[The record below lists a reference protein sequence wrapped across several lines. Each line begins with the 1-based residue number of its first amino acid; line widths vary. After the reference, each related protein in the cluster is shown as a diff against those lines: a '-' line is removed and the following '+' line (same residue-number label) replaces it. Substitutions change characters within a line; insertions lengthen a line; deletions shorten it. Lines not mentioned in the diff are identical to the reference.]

1 VLVVLTR
8 ADLTYDSRRN
18 PVREAVSA
26 GGAVQGVVDRS
37 FDDRGRPVC
46 EARRMNP
53 AAFGQAP
60 GACAFTPQGSHGPDR
75 ISRNLYD
82 NAGQLLQV
90 QKAFGTPLQ
99 QNYVTYGYSP
109 NGRQWSVTDANGNR
123 AELRYDGHDRQVRW
137 VFPSKT
143 NAGSVDEAD
152 YEAYGYDAAGNRISL
167 RKRDG
172 STLAYSYDNLNR
184 VTIKGVPASAT
195 GAAGYTVFYGYDVR
209 GLQTYA
215 RFGSASG
222 PGVWS
227 SYDALGRVTS
237 NGTSMDGTSRTL
249 GYGYDAHGNRTSVS
263 SGAGYAA
270 TWIFDAADRMTAVG
284 DGGGT
289 AALLGYDNAGRRQS
303 LAFVGGAA
311 SSSYGYDVLSRL
323 QSLGHDLAGAASDQG
338 LTFGYNAA
346 SQIVAKTSANDGYA
360 SNTAYDVSRAY
371 AVNGLNQYT
380 AAGPA
385 SFAYDAN
392 GNLTSDGST
401 TFVYDA
407 ENRLVSASGAK
418 NAALSYDPLG
428 RLWQVTGGG
437 ATTRFRYDGDELIE
451 EYDGAG
457 NRLRSYVHG
466 AGADDPVLWY
476 EGPAR
481 RSLHADHQGSIVAV
495 ADASGNKLAVNAYDS
510 WGIPNAANLGRFGY
524 TGQTWVPE
532 LGLWYYKARFYSP
545 TVGRFLQTDPIGYD
559 DQANLYGYVGNDPM
573 NRTDPT
579 GMTVVLGGEN
589 SNKKKFMDQAYR
601 FTGVRLRQG
610 AGGKL
615 EQVGKRNSKVGF
627 KEAANVLV
635 GAMNSRAT
643 IQIEAV
649 SNDTII
655 GDQMPKVDVADFEVF
670 ESSSPRFAAA
680 LFAHALEEVR
690 SFVESDDPV
699 PIFAASVG
707 HRAGLKIENRIMGS
721 DRRTNPTEYGA
732 VRFDYFRGNNRIGS
746 YSFSEGV
753 VGPRPGF

>member
-1 VLVVLTR
+1 
-8 ADLTYDSRRN
+8 
-18 PVREAVSA
+18 
-26 GGAVQGVVDRS
+26 
-37 FDDRGRPVC
+37 
-46 EARRMNP
+46 MNP
-53 AAFGQAP
+53 AAYGEAP

-75 ISRNLYD
+75 ISRNLFD

-99 QNYVTYGYSP
+99 QNYVTYTYSP
-109 NGRQWSVTDANGNR
+109 NGRQASVTDANGNR

-143 NAGSVDEAD
+143 SAGSVDEAD

-172 STLAYSYDNLNR
+172 STLAFSYDNLNR

-195 GAAGYTVFYGYDVR
+195 GAAGYTVFYGYDAR

-227 SYDALGRVTS
+227 SYDSLGRVTS

-249 GYGYDAHGNRTSVS
+249 GYGYDAHGNRISVS

-270 TWIFDAADRMTAVG
+270 GWTFDPADRMTAIG

-303 LAFVGGAA
+303 LAFGGGAA

-338 LTFGYNAA
+338 LAFGYNAA

-385 SFAYDAN
+385 SFGYDAN

-437 ATTRFRYDGDELIE
+437 ATTRLRYDGDELIE
-451 EYDGAG
+451 EYDGTG

-466 AGADDPVLWY
+466 AGTDDPVLWY
-476 EGPAR
+476 EGPGASTR
-481 RSLHADHQGSIVAV
+481 RSLHADHQGSIVAI
-495 ADASGNKLAVNAYDS
+495 ADSAGNKLAVMCLPD
-510 WGIPNAANLGRFGY
+510 GCECNLRPLRRGRRG
-524 TGQTWVPE
+524 
-532 LGLWYYKARFYSP
+532 
-545 TVGRFLQTDPIGYD
+545 
-559 DQANLYGYVGNDPM
+559 
-573 NRTDPT
+573 
-579 GMTVVLGGEN
+579 
-589 SNKKKFMDQAYR
+589 
-601 FTGVRLRQG
+601 
-610 AGGKL
+610 
-615 EQVGKRNSKVGF
+615 
-627 KEAANVLV
+627 
-635 GAMNSRAT
+635 
-643 IQIEAV
+643 
-649 SNDTII
+649 
-655 GDQMPKVDVADFEVF
+655 
-670 ESSSPRFAAA
+670 ESSGFRK
-680 LFAHALEEVR
+680 
-690 SFVESDDPV
+690 
-699 PIFAASVG
+699 G
-707 HRAGLKIENRIMGS
+707 KYAGNS
-721 DRRTNPTEYGA
+721 
-732 VRFDYFRGNNRIGS
+732 
-746 YSFSEGV
+746 
-753 VGPRPGF
+753 